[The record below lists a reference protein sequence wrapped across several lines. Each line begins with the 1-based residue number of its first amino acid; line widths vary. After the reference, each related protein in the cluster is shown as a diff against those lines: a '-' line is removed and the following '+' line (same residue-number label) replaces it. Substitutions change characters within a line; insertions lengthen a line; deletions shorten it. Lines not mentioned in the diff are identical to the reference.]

1 MAKFITLFCTNS
13 TFLIHIGELAEISV
27 FYNMQ
32 VCNVVFAM
40 DATTRPKGAA
50 RLSEISVNKLSGFF

>member
-27 FYNMQ
+27 LYASNE
-32 VCNVVFAM
+32 VFAI

-50 RLSEISVNKLSGFF
+50 KLLEIGVN